1 MRNSPA
7 KLGTT
12 LAFVQASPYS
22 ESVMKSLVANTTGM
36 DLQMMT
42 SMMITIIET
51 TICWPAEPDVR

>member
-1 MRNSPA
+1 MLISRANFW
-7 KLGTT
+7 TM

-22 ESVMKSLVANTTGM
+22 ECVMKSLVANTTGM